1 MSTYE
6 AVSQDVEILKQ
17 GGKSNALETVF
28 AEKMV
33 DLVAGKSSNKT
44 DSLLDLEFEVGIAS
58 KSMDIKVKRVED
70 ALDKLHKIEI
80 ERQETLQDLKEKVKG
95 VFSDTWLKN

>member
-1 MSTYE
+1 MHAYE
-6 AVSQDVEILKQ
+6 AVSKDVDILKQ

-33 DLVAGKSSNKT
+33 NLFAEKSSSKA
-44 DSLLDLEFEVGIAS
+44 DSLLDLEFDVGFAS
-58 KSMDIKVKRVED
+58 KSMEVKVKRVED

-80 ERQETLQDLKEKVKG
+80 ERQETLQDLKEKVNRK
-95 VFSDTWLKN
+95 